1 MSQGKK
7 LLRGRVC
14 LMKEL
19 GFSAPH
25 NCGASPVSP
34 QPGYDTK
41 HPGTDKKK
49 MLIFQFLWARV
60 WKINYIFFENCR
72 PREAAPGTI
81 RTKANFTF
89 YFGASCNF
97 LSDFRLTLETQ
108 VVNWYC
114 WLQFSPELCKLFFS
128 STFLFLLF
136 YRPRILIL
144 WVQFPLLW
152 ESRVAW
158 LMV

>member
-7 LLRGRVC
+7 LLRVRMC

-25 NCGASPVSP
+25 NGGASAVSP
-34 QPGYDTK
+34 HPGYDTK

-49 MLIFQFLWARV
+49 MLIFGFWARV
-60 WKINYIFFENCR
+60 WKTIIFFENCR
-72 PREAAPGTI
+72 PREVAPGTI
-81 RTKANFTF
+81 RTKAKLTS

-108 VVNWYC
+108 VVTWYC
-114 WLQFSPELCKLFFS
+114 WLQFSAELCKLFYLDF
-128 STFLFLLF
+128 FGF
-136 YRPRILIL
+136 YRRRTCL
-144 WVQFPLLW
+144 WVQFPLLR